1 MRTQKRK
8 PFNSTWKEYADSAG
22 SMSITRHD
30 GINGAGR
37 RAEGDEYP
45 AILKSLG
52 HNSVLGSGVEQVTP
66 GTVSGG

>member
-1 MRTQKRK
+1 
-8 PFNSTWKEYADSAG
+8 
-22 SMSITRHD
+22 MSITRQD

-52 HNSVLGSGVEQVTP
+52 HNSALGFGVEQDTP
-66 GTVSGG
+66 GTVSGS

>member
-1 MRTQKRK
+1 
-8 PFNSTWKEYADSAG
+8 
-22 SMSITRHD
+22 MSITRHD

-37 RAEGDEYP
+37 RAEGDEYL
-45 AILKSLG
+45 AILKSLE